1 MRDDPDRG
9 ESPADQDRP
18 YAPWRPPP
26 GQPLPE
32 RFSKPIAAP
41 RSDLFGGVVFGLAG
55 AVIGALAWM
64 VAAGPL
70 ALTWGL
76 VGMGVI
82 VGWLVGSA
90 VGWGAW
96 NRAGPRRT
104 HPVVRLLAIALGVL
118 AWLGGTY
125 LAYLWKL
132 AVAAQAGEPIAQRI
146 AEQDFPRWL
155 PSQFGPLEV
164 AELVAIA
171 LFAWRSS
178 R

>member
-1 MRDDPDRG
+1 M
-9 ESPADQDRP
+9 
-18 YAPWRPPP
+18 
-26 GQPLPE
+26 
-32 RFSKPIAAP
+32 
-41 RSDLFGGVVFGLAG
+41 FGLAG

-76 VGMGVI
+76 IGMGII
-82 VGWLVGSA
+82 VGWLVGSS

-104 HPVVRLLAIALGVL
+104 HVVVRLLAIALGLL

-132 AVAAQAGEPIAQRI
+132 AIAAKAGEPIAQRI

-171 LFAWRSS
+171 VFAWRSS

>member
-1 MRDDPDRG
+1 
-9 ESPADQDRP
+9 
-18 YAPWRPPP
+18 
-26 GQPLPE
+26 
-32 RFSKPIAAP
+32 
-41 RSDLFGGVVFGLAG
+41 VFGLAG

-76 VGMGVI
+76 IGMGII
-82 VGWLVGSA
+82 VGWLVGSS

-104 HPVVRLLAIALGVL
+104 HVVVRLLAIALGLL

-132 AVAAQAGEPIAQRI
+132 AIAAKAGEPIAQRI

-171 LFAWRSS
+171 VFAWRSS

>member
-1 MRDDPDRG
+1 MLDDPDQPERR
-9 ESPADQDRP
+9 ADRP
-18 YAPWRPPP
+18 FTPWRPPP
-26 GQPLPE
+26 GQPIPD

-64 VAAGPL
+64 VAAGPF

-76 VGMGVI
+76 IGMAAI

-104 HPVVRLLAIALGVL
+104 HPVVRALAIGFGFL

-125 LAYLWKL
+125 LAYLWQL
-132 AVAAQAGEPIAQRI
+132 AVSAEASEPIAQRI
-146 AEQDFPRWL
+146 AEQDFTRWL
-155 PSQFGPLEV
+155 PSQFGALQV
-164 AELVAIA
+164 VQLAAIA
-171 LFAWRSS
+171 ILAWRSS